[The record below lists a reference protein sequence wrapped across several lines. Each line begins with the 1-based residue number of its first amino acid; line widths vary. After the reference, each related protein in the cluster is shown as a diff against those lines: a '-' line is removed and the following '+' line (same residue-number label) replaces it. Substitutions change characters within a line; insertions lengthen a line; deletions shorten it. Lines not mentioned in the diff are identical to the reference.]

1 MRRFLAESLRSGALR
16 VLVGMTLFAIVSNCS
31 TMLDTHVLD
40 PAAPMTCTN
49 AAGAYFLPKK
59 LIKVQVTGDI
69 KTAGK
74 NGLGLDVGDV
84 PISAPDRSV
93 VYCLDYLASPTSRDE
108 VGIIRNPEGLLQR
121 VYTRAEDKSVDIAK
135 TLVDTSFLLT
145 GAALREGVGITQ
157 PSAIVGDYEFDP
169 FEPVEAARINA
180 ALRQFGYCVFVEGY
194 SFPFG
199 LSPQSWCEQ
208 PRVISV
214 HVARADVAEPLPAAE
229 MSRRGVLYRPNVTRT
244 LTVLRKANPTGRG
257 PWLLAMTRQI
267 EVPNGAPAFV
277 AEVNRSLF
285 VDRVTDLEFSD
296 GVLTNIS
303 VKKPSEIAAFV
314 EIPLAIANAV
324 AALPGLVVKLK
335 INDANNRQRL
345 INAQSE
351 LIAVRRQHNDAL
363 AALLQKSGGNSL
375 TGIQEAPGRSGGPSA
390 TNDPKAKAIVIDNC
404 LATGRPADVCEQ
416 QWLDISR

>member
-1 MRRFLAESLRSGALR
+1 MRRFPAESLRSGALR
-16 VLVGMTLFAIVSNCS
+16 VLVGMALLAAATNCS

-59 LIKVQVTGDI
+59 LIRVKVSGDA

-74 NGLGLDVGDV
+74 NGLGLDVGDLPGSV
-84 PISAPDRSV
+84 PDRSV

-108 VGIIRNPEGLLQR
+108 VGIIRTSEGLLQR

-135 TLVDTSFLLT
+135 TLIDTSFLLT
-145 GAALREGVGITQ
+145 GAALREGVGIQT
-157 PSAIVGDYEFDP
+157 SVIVGDYEFDP

-199 LSPQSWCEQ
+199 ISPQSWCERPQ
-208 PRVISV
+208 VISI
-214 HVARADVAEPLPAAE
+214 HVARADMAEPLPPAE
-229 MSRRGVLYRPNVTRT
+229 MSRRGVVYRPNITHT
-244 LTVLRKANPTGRG
+244 LTVLRKANPAGRG

-267 EVPNGAPAFV
+267 EVPNGAPVFV

-314 EIPLAIANAV
+314 EIPLAIAKAV
-324 AALPGLVVKLK
+324 TALPGLVLNLK

-363 AALLQKSGGNSL
+363 AALLQKSGGNPL
-375 TGIQEAPGRSGGPSA
+375 PGIQDAPGRSGGPSA
-390 TNDPKAKAIVIDNC
+390 TDDPKAKAIVINNC
-404 LATGRPADVCEQ
+404 LATGRPPDVCEQ
-416 QWLDISR
+416 QWLDIAR